1 MGPVSLVR
9 IGKDYVNPEQVV
21 AINHISREDSVL
33 SLKNTHTLTVQMT
46 AEEVFDL
53 LVAAA
58 DNPVYIT
65 PGYPE
70 EQS

>member
-1 MGPVSLVR
+1 MAPVSLVR
-9 IGKDYVNPEQVV
+9 LGTQYVNPEQIS
-21 AINHISREDSVL
+21 AIGVNDNGFAVL
-33 SLKNTHTLTVQMT
+33 SLKNTHTLTVQMIPS
-46 AEEVFDL
+46 AVMDL

-58 DNPVYIT
+58 DSPVYIT